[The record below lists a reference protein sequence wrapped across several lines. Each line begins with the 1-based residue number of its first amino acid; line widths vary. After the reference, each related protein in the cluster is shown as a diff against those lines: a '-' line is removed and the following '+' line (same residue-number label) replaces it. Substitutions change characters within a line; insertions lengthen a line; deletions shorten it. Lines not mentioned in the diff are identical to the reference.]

1 MDEFTGKISQ
11 GALPG
16 KPRKMLRILDFL
28 RRRML
33 FVMGAGGILFLLV
46 FPVLLFL
53 GKPYFET
60 SGRVMIIRRMPQ
72 ILSDDNS
79 RSVSSYFTDYAR
91 TQVERIKHRSILLAA
106 LERLDPA
113 QKDAIV
119 QPGLPTNTIVE
130 IISRRLEVEF
140 LYGTHLIEIV
150 FQGPQSDGIASFVNA
165 IMDVYVERVQ
175 QEQKVQDHL
184 YVNFLTVEQERL
196 ENEIAAIEARLV
208 ELSRETQT
216 ATFSEAYNPFT
227 RYRELLQESKVNAH
241 YTRLKNENQ
250 FAEMKEYA
258 DEIRELPLKALADEI
273 VASDQSL
280 WDMEA
285 WTYRTLQDLRKTL
298 DGVAEDNPDRQYI
311 EERMQSMQEYLR
323 ESRENVV
330 DRTERIV
337 NEKREYSLNSQ
348 LIEAK
353 HNYQAAL
360 ETEKEINALIE
371 EAQEMAN
378 SASRKILEGEQLQ
391 QILGTKRDKLARI
404 DSRLAELKVDTQTPS
419 QVLIET
425 EAVRPISPVGRN
437 MKKLLLLCI
446 VLSFGLIGG
455 ATFIYDFVDSRVRS
469 QAELAD
475 ALGSSS
481 LRAVPLYFTEREDS
495 SFARVTLEAPAS
507 GVAVAIRSIASRLDQ
522 ERIEND
528 SRVIMFTGTERGVG
542 TSELMLNTAHAMK
555 HFCGKVLVIEANPN
569 NPKLANLM
577 DTEPITDESLLSL
590 FRFRD
595 LDPSKYLCHD
605 KERDLDA
612 FVFPNPE
619 LGETALETAEFRE
632 VLNKLRFR
640 YDIVFCDTPPLLHSD
655 LSEFIARFS
664 DITMLVTEGDWS
676 VYKDLRSSLQLC
688 ARLNVPAIAGILNW
702 GGHTDKNLNM
712 RWVPTAPW
720 PYAKRRKQEYVPK
733 FVWERYIQSEN
744 DAV

>member
-33 FVMGAGGILFLLV
+33 LVLGAGGILFVLA

-53 GKPYFET
+53 GKPYYET
-60 SGRVMIIRRMPQ
+60 SGRVMIIRKMPQ
-72 ILSDDNS
+72 ILSSGDN

-119 QPGLPTNTIVE
+119 QPGLPTNTIVD
-130 IISRRLEVEF
+130 ILSRRLEVEF

-150 FQGPQSDGIASFVNA
+150 FQAPQSEGIASFVNA
-165 IMDVYVERVQ
+165 VMDVYVERVQ

-196 ENEIAAIEARLV
+196 EKEIADIEGRLT
-208 ELSRETQT
+208 ELAKETQT
-216 ATFSEAYNPFT
+216 ATFSEAYNPFN
-227 RYRELLQESKVNAH
+227 RYRELLQESMVNAH
-241 YTRLKNENQ
+241 YNRLQSENQ
-250 FAEMKEYA
+250 YGELQEYA
-258 DEIRELPLKALADEI
+258 NEIRQLPLDALADEI

-285 WTYRTLQDLRKTL
+285 WTYRTLQDMRKTL
-298 DGVAEDNPDRQYI
+298 DGVAKDNPDRQYI

-337 NEKREYSLNSQ
+337 HEKREYNLNSR

-360 ETEKEINALIE
+360 ETETEIGSLIE
-371 EAQEMAN
+371 EAENMAN

-391 QILGTKRDKLARI
+391 NILETKRDKLARL
-404 DSRLAELKVDTQTPS
+404 DSRLAELKIDTQTPS

-425 EAVRPISPVGRN
+425 EAVRPISPEGRN

-455 ATFIYDFVDSRVRS
+455 GTFIYDFVDSRVRS

-481 LRAVPLYFTEREDS
+481 LRAVPLYFAEREDS

-507 GVAVAIRSIASRLDQ
+507 SVAVAVRSIASRLDQ

-528 SRVIMFTGTERGVG
+528 SRVVMFTGTERGVG
-542 TSELMLNTAHAMK
+542 TSELLLNTAHAMK
-555 HFCGKVLVIEANPN
+555 HFCGKVLVIEANPQH
-569 NPKLANLM
+569 PKLANLI
-577 DTEPITDESLLSL
+577 DGQPITDESLLSL
-590 FRFRD
+590 FRLRD
-595 LDPSKYLCHD
+595 LDPSKYLRHD
-605 KERDLDA
+605 PERGLDA

-619 LGETALETAEFRE
+619 LGETPLETAEFRE
-632 VLNKLRFR
+632 VLNKLRYR
-640 YDIVFCDTPPLLHSD
+640 YDVVFCDTPPLLHSD
-655 LSEFIARFS
+655 LAEFVARFS

-676 VYKDLRSSLQLC
+676 VYKDLRNSLQLC

-702 GGHTDKNLNM
+702 GGHTGKKLNM

-720 PYAKRRKQEYVPK
+720 PYAKRRKHEYVPK